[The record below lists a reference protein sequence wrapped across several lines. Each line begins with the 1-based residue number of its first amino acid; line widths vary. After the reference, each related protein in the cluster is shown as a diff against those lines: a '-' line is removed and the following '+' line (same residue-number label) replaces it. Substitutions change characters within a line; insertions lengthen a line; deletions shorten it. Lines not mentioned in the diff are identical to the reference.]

1 MIFFFIL
8 ITCLLDVV
16 LIFEGRLAHKIFP
29 FLSSSYPI
37 KLKTSNNQNLMTG
50 IFQYLILLCFTLSSH
65 WLPVIFSFVLI
76 GHYHNSNKT
85 FEKKIKINTE
95 IVHVPIS
102 SCLLVV
108 HSLTMSSGVT
118 PSTTLNLLVNNL
130 NQQWLFNKERAN
142 YHISAKFFGR
152 FLAQVMAS

>member
-65 WLPVIFSFVLI
+65 WLPVMFSFVLI
-76 GHYHNSNKT
+76 GHYHNSNKNI
-85 FEKKIKINTE
+85 KKKKNTE

-108 HSLTMSSGVT
+108 HSLTMSPGMT
-118 PSTTLNLLVNNL
+118 PSTPLNLLVNNL
-130 NQQWLFNKERAN
+130 NHQ
-142 YHISAKFFGR
+142 
-152 FLAQVMAS
+152 

>member
-1 MIFFFIL
+1 
-8 ITCLLDVV
+8 
-16 LIFEGRLAHKIFP
+16 
-29 FLSSSYPI
+29 
-37 KLKTSNNQNLMTG
+37 MTG

-65 WLPVIFSFVLI
+65 WLPVMFSFVLI
-76 GHYHNSNKT
+76 GHYNNSNKT
-85 FEKKIKINTE
+85 YEKKNTQ

-108 HSLTMSSGVT
+108 HSLTMSPGMT
-118 PSTTLNLLVNNL
+118 PSTTLDLLVNNL

>member
-1 MIFFFIL
+1 
-8 ITCLLDVV
+8 
-16 LIFEGRLAHKIFP
+16 
-29 FLSSSYPI
+29 
-37 KLKTSNNQNLMTG
+37 MTG

-65 WLPVIFSFVLI
+65 WPPVIFSFVLF

-85 FEKKIKINTE
+85 FKKKKNTE

-108 HSLTMSSGVT
+108 HSLTMSSGMT
-118 PSTTLNLLVNNL
+118 PSTTLDLLVNNL
-130 NQQWLFNKERAN
+130 NQEWLFNKERAN